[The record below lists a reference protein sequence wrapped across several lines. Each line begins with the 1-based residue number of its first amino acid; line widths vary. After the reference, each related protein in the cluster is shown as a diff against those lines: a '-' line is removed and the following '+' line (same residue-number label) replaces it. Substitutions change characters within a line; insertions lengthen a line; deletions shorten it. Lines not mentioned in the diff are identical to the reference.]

1 MCENIY
7 FVEGQEVE
15 KKWKDLLD
23 TFRRK
28 VKSGSAG
35 GTAADKASQWRFYN
49 RMSFVKPYIGHRK

>member
-7 FVEGQEVE
+7 FVKGQEVE

-35 GTAADKASQWRFYN
+35 GTAADKASEWRFYN

>member
-7 FVEGQEVE
+7 FVKGQEVE